1 MPIFIVAEK
10 GWTIT
15 KNKSKIDSR
24 GNHGYSNQFPD
35 MHPFFLAQGPAFKE
49 GFVSE
54 PFENVNVYS
63 LMCHLLGIEPVV
75 RSPKQWL
82 ITSSAASA
90 KRTQARLYSVD
101 SSQCNFCFSSFVN
114 EL

>member
-1 MPIFIVAEK
+1 MPIFIVAEE

-15 KNKSKIDSR
+15 KNKSRIDSR

-54 PFENVNVYS
+54 PFENVNIYS
-63 LMCHLLGIEPVV
+63 LVCHVTDNKTFGKLQFFQSFDLL
-75 RSPKQWL
+75 
-82 ITSSAASA
+82 
-90 KRTQARLYSVD
+90 
-101 SSQCNFCFSSFVN
+101 F
-114 EL
+114 